1 MPRRKTAVTL
11 SRAAGSRRDVP
22 RPGFEDATPERLVE
36 ARRHGSARIDAA
48 GVRRLADPFDTL
60 RARNL
65 LDRVDIAA
73 NEALWHAG
81 DRLRAHWH
89 GAHFD
94 GLSAFDISR
103 PMVDGGAGRAP
114 SALNPSEIAQR
125 HREHF
130 LRAQAAVGPR
140 LMPYAQRVVID
151 GEPVSALRAL
161 VGDTSHVRT
170 AEALALERLREGLH
184 RLCDLWGM
192 RPQARP
198 LPIRHWRD
206 AAAAPE

>member
-11 SRAAGSRRDVP
+11 SKAVGTGRDRP
-22 RPGFEDATPERLVE
+22 RPGFEDATPERLAE
-36 ARRHGSARIDAA
+36 ARRHGSARIDGA
-48 GVRRLADPFDTL
+48 GIRRLADPFDML
-60 RARNL
+60 RAKNL
-65 LDRVDIAA
+65 LDRADIAA

-103 PMVDGGAGRAP
+103 PMVDGGVGRTP
-114 SALNPSEIAQR
+114 GALNPSEIAQR

-130 LRAQAAVGPR
+130 LRAAAAVGPR
-140 LMPYAQRVVID
+140 LMTYVQRVVIG
-151 GEPVSALRAL
+151 GEPVSALGVL
-161 VGDTSHVRT
+161 VGDTSHART

-206 AAAAPE
+206 AASLPE